1 MYTSD
6 KNSDIRNSFIYLVI
20 SMILAVAGAVYEHF
34 SFGVWSNFMVYAFM
48 IPLAGGALPYMLR
61 YLRGTRKDAKSEWV
75 WHAGIA
81 TLTIGS
87 IVHGILAIC
96 GRPNHLTV
104 VYLIAGL
111 ALLAGAAVLYVQSNR
126 SVSEECAVS
135 SVQ

>member
-1 MYTSD
+1 
-6 KNSDIRNSFIYLVI
+6 
-20 SMILAVAGAVYEHF
+20 MILAVAGAVYEHF